1 MSNRGRT
8 KGIFFDKEHRD
19 IRLSQFYN
27 DDTLN
32 IFSDAS
38 FIGGFYDNKKSGKG
52 KGCYCCIAVC
62 KDNII
67 DEQIAISSHSTV
79 PESEL
84 KGIRRALSF
93 ANQYKSQYKF
103 INIFSDSLYS
113 VNAINHYAR
122 ECYRYSADTANINL
136 ILETYHIYRELLD
149 YPNCMVTIFHQSG
162 HIATSS
168 LNSVK
173 EAGAKFMRFNN
184 FRGQNDLN
192 FIRYISTYNDKV
204 DNLSRSYLRQHK
216 DLEIEN
222 PIVFNINLLKKDK
235 EAFIYVP

>member
-1 MSNRGRT
+1 MGKRGRT
-8 KGIFFDKEHRD
+8 KGIFFDKEFKD

-38 FIGGFYDNKKSGKG
+38 FIGGFYDNRQTGKG

-62 KDNII
+62 KDQII
-67 DEQIAISSHSTV
+67 DQQIAISSHSTV

-113 VNAINHYAR
+113 VNAINHY
-122 ECYRYSADTANINL
+122 
-136 ILETYHIYRELLD
+136 HLL
-149 YPNCMVTIFHQSG
+149 
-162 HIATSS
+162 
-168 LNSVK
+168 
-173 EAGAKFMRFNN
+173 FNN
-184 FRGQNDLN
+184 ILN
-192 FIRYISTYNDKV
+192 EYFIIRPYFK
-204 DNLSRSYLRQHK
+204 
-216 DLEIEN
+216 
-222 PIVFNINLLKKDK
+222 F
-235 EAFIYVP
+235 FILIILIIIQIYEVNC

>member
-8 KGIFFDKEHRD
+8 KGIFFDKEYRD
-19 IRLSQFYN
+19 IRLAQFTN
-27 DDTLN
+27 NETLN

-38 FIGGFYDNKKSGKG
+38 FIDKFYKDGTNKG

-62 KDNII
+62 GDQII
-67 DEQIAISSHSTV
+67 EQQVVISSHTTV

-84 KGIRRALSF
+84 KGIRKALSF
-93 ANQYKSQYKF
+93 ANQYKDQYRF

-113 VNAINHYAR
+113 VNAIN
-122 ECYRYSADTANINL
+122 RYSRDCMKYSDDTANINL
-136 ILETYHIYRELLD
+136 IIETYHLYKELLD
-149 YPNCMVTIFHQSG
+149 HPNCLVTIYHQSG
-162 HIATSS
+162 HIATSK

-192 FIRYISTYNDKV
+192 FIRYISTYNNMV
-204 DNLSRSYLRQHK
+204 DEISRVYLHQHK
-216 DLEIEN
+216 DIEVEN
-222 PIVFNINLLKKDK
+222 PIIFTTKLLKKDK

>member
-1 MSNRGRT
+1 MSKRGRT
-8 KGIFFDKEHRD
+8 KGIFFDKEYRD

-27 DDTLN
+27 DETLN

-38 FIGGFYDNKKSGKG
+38 FISGYYDPNRTGRG
-52 KGCYCCIAVC
+52 KGCYCCLAVC
-62 KDNII
+62 KDQEI
-67 DEQIAISSHSTV
+67 DQQIVISSHSTV

-93 ANQYKSQYKF
+93 ANQYKTQYKY

-113 VNAINHYAR
+113 VNAINHYSR
-122 ECYRYSADTANINL
+122 ECYRYSPDTANINL
-136 ILETYHIYRELLD
+136 ILETHYIYRELLD
-149 YPNCMVTIFHQSG
+149 YPNCLVTIYHQSG
-162 HIATSS
+162 HIATSN
-168 LNSVK
+168 LNSIR

-204 DNLSRSYLRQHK
+204 DNLSRSYLHRHR
-216 DLEIEN
+216 DVEIEE
-222 PIVFNINLLKKDK
+222 PIIFSTNLLKKDK
-235 EAFIYVP
+235 EAFIYVQ